1 MNRRKR
7 KKQFKKVTGITLEQW
22 EEYKRGWAAKNLTK
36 GIKEAREREKQQRI
50 LCLAEREIRNGIT
63 TILRREKKKWEK
75 EIQIVAGFIETEE
88 MLRKAHYLP
97 EGADKELLQDK
108 GLRADSSGAYW
119 HFYYDEA
126 NEEHFVE
133 LVQERRCPDD
143 SSTH

>member
-1 MNRRKR
+1 MNRRQKR
-7 KKQFKKVTGITLEQW
+7 KQFKKATGMTPEQW
-22 EEYKRGWAAKNLTK
+22 EAYWQEHWPEIVAE
-36 GIKEAREREKQQRI
+36 GIKEAGERAKQGAIFMAEAMREGFAIIREEM
-50 LCLAEREIRNGIT
+50 ER
-63 TILRREKKKWEK
+63 WAK
-75 EIQIVAGFIETEE
+75 EIQAAAGFIETEE
-88 MLRKAHYLP
+88 MLKKAHYLP

-108 GLRADSSGAYW
+108 GLRVDNSGAYW

>member
-1 MNRRKR
+1 MNRRQR
-7 KKQFKKVTGITLEQW
+7 KKRFKKATGMTPEQW
-22 EEYKRGWAAKNLTK
+22 EAYWQEHWPEVVAE
-36 GIKEAREREKQQRI
+36 GIKEAGERAKQGAIYMAEAMREGFEIIREEM
-50 LCLAEREIRNGIT
+50 ER
-63 TILRREKKKWEK
+63 WAK
-75 EIQIVAGFIETEE
+75 ELQAAAGFIETEE
-88 MLRKAHYLP
+88 MLKKAHYLP

>member
-1 MNRRKR
+1 MNRRQKR
-7 KKQFKKVTGITLEQW
+7 KQFKKATGMTPEQW
-22 EEYKRGWAAKNLTK
+22 EAYWQEHWPEIVAE
-36 GIKEAREREKQQRI
+36 GIKEAGERAKQGAIFVAEVMREGFAIIREEM
-50 LCLAEREIRNGIT
+50 ER
-63 TILRREKKKWEK
+63 WAK
-75 EIQIVAGFIETEE
+75 EIQAAAGFIETEE

-108 GLRADSSGAYW
+108 GLRVDSSGAYW